1 MATIQSFCPVC
12 RKTVTAHTMWN
23 DDYVLKDLQS
33 KMGVKVMHVV
43 RMAEGNSADHM
54 WSLEDEE
61 KNNLLKYL
69 TGH

>member
-1 MATIQSFCPVC
+1 
-12 RKTVTAHTMWN
+12 
-23 DDYVLKDLQS
+23 
-33 KMGVKVMHVV
+33 MHVV

-69 TGH
+69 TRH